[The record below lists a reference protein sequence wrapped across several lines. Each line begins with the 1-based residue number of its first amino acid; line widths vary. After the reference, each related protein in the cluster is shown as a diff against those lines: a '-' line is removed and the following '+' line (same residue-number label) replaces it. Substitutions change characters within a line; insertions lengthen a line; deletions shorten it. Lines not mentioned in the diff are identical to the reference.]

1 MILLFIAQL
10 SPLANT
16 VATAADAEI
25 IKTDMASLRHVATGR
40 TDKIIDGRTVL
51 LKDGKIVRLL
61 GLEFPLDTALKEA
74 EEPFM
79 AKERLEK
86 LIPDGTEIMIYQ
98 RRAQSSDTKRG
109 RVNRMGH
116 LLAHVV
122 RKDNEQWING
132 TLIAEGL
139 AWAMTDA
146 ANPEMTEQL
155 YTLEN
160 TARANARNI
169 WSKESTNGL
178 LNADTASQ
186 GDGQYRVVEATVLRS
201 ATAKNNL
208 YLNFGRDW
216 RDDFTVQISPT
227 LRKALARRGTDP
239 MSLSGKTIRVRGW
252 IRNWNGPY
260 MELETAERLEI
271 VAASGPST
279 EAPTEPST
287 DAVENTSVKTQTR
300 QLNP

>member
-10 SPLANT
+10 LPLANT
-16 VATAADAEI
+16 TAMAADAQI
-25 IKTDMASLRHVATGR
+25 VKADMTGLRHAFTGR
-40 TDKIIDGRTVL
+40 ADKIIDGRTVL
-51 LKDGKIVRLL
+51 LKDGKIIRLL
-61 GLEFPLDTALKEA
+61 GLEFPLDTALEES

-79 AKERLEK
+79 AKQRLEN
-86 LIPDGTEIMIYQ
+86 LLPDGTEVMVYQ
-98 RRAQSSDTKRG
+98 RRAQSNDTKRG

-132 TLIAEGL
+132 ALVADGL
-139 AWAMTDA
+139 AWVMTDA
-146 ANPEMTEQL
+146 ANPELTDQL

-160 TARANARNI
+160 KARKSGKNI
-169 WSKESTNGL
+169 WSKESVNGL
-178 LNADTASQ
+178 LNADTAIK
-186 GDGQYRVVEATVLRS
+186 GDGQYRVVEAKVLRS

-208 YLNFGRDW
+208 YLNFGKDW
-216 RDDFTVQISPT
+216 RDDFTVMLSPS
-227 LRKALARRGTDP
+227 LRKTLARRGTDP

-279 EAPTEPST
+279 EQPTEPST
-287 DAVENTSVKTQTR
+287 DAVENTADQPRTG